1 MYYLNLNEILL
12 FFTTFIEAQSP
23 TALLNSEIK
32 KAKKYPD
39 GQKKERM
46 TTGATDDTGLEPVT
60 SVLETNILPVK
71 LIAYKTAPKRR
82 KEWLRATGRV
92 GLEPTTQGSSI
103 PCSTN

>member
-12 FFTTFIEAQSP
+12 FLTTFIKVQPP

-32 KAKKYPD
+32 KAKK

-60 SVLETNILPVK
+60 SVLETDILPVK

-82 KEWLRATGRV
+82 KE
-92 GLEPTTQGSSI
+92 
-103 PCSTN
+103 

>member
-1 MYYLNLNEILL
+1 MQLIFSYYLNLNEILL
-12 FFTTFIEAQSP
+12 FLTTFIKVQPP

-60 SVLETNILPVK
+60 SVLETDILPVK

-82 KEWLRATGRV
+82 KE
-92 GLEPTTQGSSI
+92 
-103 PCSTN
+103 

>member
-12 FFTTFIEAQSP
+12 FLTTFIKVQPP

-32 KAKKYPD
+32 KA
-39 GQKKERM
+39 RM

-60 SVLETNILPVK
+60 SVLETDILPVK

-82 KEWLRATGRV
+82 KEWEPKGMV
-92 GLEPTTQGSSI
+92 GIEPDECRREK
-103 PCSTN
+103 PMP

>member
-12 FFTTFIEAQSP
+12 FFTTFIEAQSL
-23 TALLNSEIK
+23 TALLISEIK

-46 TTGATDDTGLEPVT
+46 TIRATDDTGLEPVT
-60 SVLETNILPVK
+60 SVLETDILPVK

-82 KEWLRATGRV
+82 KE
-92 GLEPTTQGSSI
+92 
-103 PCSTN
+103 